1 MSVSHDGRT
10 PGRAWTPAQI
20 KKKQSHIESVL
31 QSKKI
36 PFQMR
41 DIATNEEFR
50 NTMRNKSGQNIPPQI
65 FNDDDYLGVRAL
77 CDAALADS
85 GA

>member
-1 MSVSHDGRT
+1 MC
-10 PGRAWTPAQI
+10 
-20 KKKQSHIESVL
+20 
-31 QSKKI
+31 
-36 PFQMR
+36 
-41 DIATNEEFR
+41 DIATNEDFR

-77 CDAALADS
+77 CDVALADS